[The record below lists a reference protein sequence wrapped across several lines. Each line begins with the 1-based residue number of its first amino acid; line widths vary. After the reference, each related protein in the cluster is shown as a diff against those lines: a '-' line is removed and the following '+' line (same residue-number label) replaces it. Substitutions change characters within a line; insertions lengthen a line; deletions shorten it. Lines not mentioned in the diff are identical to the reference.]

1 MVLVNPMSAVAQF
14 RQDHTDLR
22 CSSIILI
29 LTHKENLPQSREGR
43 GAVIEGQMKVLTAC
57 DTAAGRNE
65 GLTKLEE
72 FSGYN
77 PRERER
83 ESELDQDS

>member
-1 MVLVNPMSAVAQF
+1 
-14 RQDHTDLR
+14 
-22 CSSIILI
+22 
-29 LTHKENLPQSREGR
+29 REGR

-77 PRERER
+77 PVIFYSRCARLVVNCGQFSR
-83 ESELDQDS
+83 RFYSVDPVLLKLTSLQPVCCCVNFVLYDWQH